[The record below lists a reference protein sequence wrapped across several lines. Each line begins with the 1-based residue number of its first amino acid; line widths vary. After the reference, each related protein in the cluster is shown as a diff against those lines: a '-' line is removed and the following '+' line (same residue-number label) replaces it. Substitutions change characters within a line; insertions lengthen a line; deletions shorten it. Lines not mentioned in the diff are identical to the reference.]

1 MTSPPPSTAATV
13 GPAATAPSAVTPRVA
28 TPSGLGA
35 AALPAWA
42 RTLAEA
48 YESNAASQFIIYGNI
63 SDRMVLPGPPAARL
77 GGLADF
83 LLSVLLA
90 RFDVVLSYDLGN
102 GIRVEKGAEV
112 FSKWPHFQES
122 QKDWKAPRPAVE
134 TLTRYFRYCANLT
147 RLNQSAP
154 QVGCI
159 LKNADLLVPALQ
171 GGLDY
176 DLNALA
182 SLIRDWSN
190 ESLLA
195 GHALASFLLTENLN
209 DLHPLLVNNPRVA
222 RIRID
227 LPSSGELLDG
237 FRVMAPVFPQ
247 ALVGVAEDL
256 PAVAEQ
262 LTGAT
267 LGALESV
274 IKTKE
279 HRKEPLG
286 SADLLKLKKDVVER
300 DTSGL
305 IEFVASSR
313 TLDDL
318 YGLEKIKKW
327 LRQDIELWKKNDSA
341 ALPKGYLLCGP
352 VGTGKTFL
360 VECLAG
366 EASVPIVKM
375 KNFRDKWVGSS
386 EGNLEK
392 IFRLIHALGR
402 CYVFIDEA
410 DQALGRREGASGD
423 SGVGGRIYSMLAE
436 EMGSSAN
443 RGRVI
448 WVLAS
453 SRPDLI
459 EVDLKRPGR
468 VDLKIP
474 LFPTTSPREGFDLLH
489 MLAAKRGLTI
499 GESSFASLES
509 CIPTLLT
516 PGAAE
521 ALVMKIY
528 RQVRTTS
535 DSLDTV
541 LQACL
546 AEYQNPIAPEV
557 MDFQI
562 QLAVNEAS
570 ALEFVP
576 AMFRRKPSKSF

>member
-1 MTSPPPSTAATV
+1 MNSPQ
-13 GPAATAPSAVTPRVA
+13 
-28 TPSGLGA
+28 TPSM
-35 AALPAWA
+35 ALPAWA
-42 RTLAEA
+42 RTLVEF

-63 SDRMVLPGPPAARL
+63 SDRMVLPGPPAAHL
-77 GGLADF
+77 GALPDF
-83 LLSVLLA
+83 LLGVLLS

-102 GIRVEKGAEV
+102 GIRVEKGAEL

-122 QKDWKAPRPAVE
+122 QKDWKAPRSAVE

-147 RLNQSAP
+147 RLNQPAV

-159 LKNADLLVPALQ
+159 IKNADLLVPALQ

-176 DLNALA
+176 DFNALA

-190 ESLLA
+190 ESLLS
-195 GHALASFLLTENLN
+195 GHALATFLLTENLN
-209 DLHPLLVNNPRVA
+209 DLHPLIVNNPRIA
-222 RIRID
+222 QIKID

-237 FRVMAPVFPQ
+237 FRVMAPSYPI
-247 ALVGVAEDL
+247 ALGDL
-256 PAVAEQ
+256 AADPSAVAEQ
-262 LTGAT
+262 LAGAT

-274 IKTKE
+274 VKQKE
-279 HRKEPLG
+279 HRKEKLA
-286 SADLLKLKKDVVER
+286 SEDLAKLKKELVER

-305 IEFVASSR
+305 IEFIETTR
-313 TLDDL
+313 TLNDIC
-318 YGLEKIKKW
+318 GLDKIKAW
-327 LRQDIELWKKNDSA
+327 LRQDIELWKRSDTG

-352 VGTGKTFL
+352 VGTGKTYL

-366 EASVPIVKM
+366 EACVPIVKM

-410 DQALGRREGASGD
+410 DQALGRRDSASGD

-436 EMGSSAN
+436 EMGSSTN

-468 VDLKIP
+468 VDVKIP
-474 LFPTTSPREGFDLLH
+474 LFPTTTPREGFDLIR
-489 MLAAKRGLTI
+489 MLCGKRGLAI
-499 GESSFASLES
+499 PEASFGSLES
-509 CIPTLLT
+509 RIPPLLT

-521 ALVMKIY
+521 AFAVKIY
-528 RQVRTTS
+528 RQVRTGTS
-535 DSLDTV
+535 RMDDF
-541 LQACL
+541 L
-546 AEYQNPIAPEV
+546 AESLTEYQSPISPEV
-557 MDFQI
+557 MAFQI
-562 QLAVNEAS
+562 QIAANEATD
-570 ALEFVP
+570 LEFVP
-576 AMFRRKPSKSF
+576 PIFRRKSSE

>member
-1 MTSPPPSTAATV
+1 MSSLIPTSA
-13 GPAATAPSAVTPRVA
+13 GPLSRQQGV
-28 TPSGLGA
+28 
-35 AALPAWA
+35 ALPAWA
-42 RTLAEA
+42 RSIAES
-48 YESNAASQFIIYGNI
+48 YESNAASQFVIYGNI
-63 SDRMVLPGPPAARL
+63 NDRLVLPGSPAPRL
-77 GGLADF
+77 GALPDF
-83 LLSVLLA
+83 LLGGLLA
-90 RFDVVLSYDLGN
+90 RFAVVLSYDLGN
-102 GIRVEKGAEV
+102 GIRVEKGAET

-147 RLNQSAP
+147 RLNQPAV

-159 LKNADLLVPALQ
+159 IKNADLLVPALQ

-195 GHALASFLLTENLN
+195 SQALATFLLTENLN
-209 DLHPLLVNNPRVA
+209 DLHPLIVNNPRIA
-222 RIRID
+222 RVRID
-227 LPSSGELLDG
+227 LPSSGELLEG
-237 FRVMAPVFPQ
+237 FRVLAPSFPASLQ
-247 ALVGVAEDL
+247 GMTADLPEVADQLVGS
-256 PAVAEQ
+256 
-262 LTGAT
+262 T
-267 LGALESV
+267 LGALEGL

-279 HRKEPLG
+279 HRKERLCA
-286 SADLLKLKKDVVER
+286 ADLAKLKKDLVEK

-305 IEFVASSR
+305 VEFVETPRS
-313 TLDDL
+313 LNDL
-318 YGLEKIKKW
+318 YGLDKIKAW
-327 LRQDIELWKKNDSA
+327 LRQDIELWKKNDTQ

-386 EGNLEK
+386 EGNLER

-410 DQALGRREGASGD
+410 DQAIGRRDASSGD
-423 SGVGGRIYSMLAE
+423 SGVSGRIYSMLAE
-436 EMGSSAN
+436 EIGSSIS

-474 LFPTTSPREGFDLLH
+474 LFPTTTPREGFELLR
-489 MLAAKRGLTI
+489 MLCAKRGLAI
-499 GESSFASLES
+499 AENSFASLES
-509 CIPTLLT
+509 CIPPLLT

-521 ALVMKIY
+521 ALVMKVY
-528 RQVRTTS
+528 RQVRTTAE
-535 DSLDTV
+535 SLDDV
-541 LQACL
+541 FHQCL
-546 AEYQNPIAPEV
+546 KEYQNPIAPEV

-576 AMFRRKPSKSF
+576 QIFRRKSPK

>member
-1 MTSPPPSTAATV
+1 MSSLPSPAV
-13 GPAATAPSAVTPRVA
+13 GSVPRE
-28 TPSGLGA
+28 P
-35 AALPAWA
+35 LPAWA
-42 RTLAEA
+42 CAIAES
-48 YESNAASQFIIYGNI
+48 YESNAASQFVIYGNI
-63 SDRMVLPGPPAARL
+63 NDRMVLPGPPAPRL
-77 GGLADF
+77 GALPDF
-83 LLSVLLA
+83 LLGALLS

-102 GIRVEKGAEV
+102 GIRVDKGPEV

-122 QKDWKAPRPAVE
+122 QKDWKAPRLAVE

-147 RLNQSAP
+147 RLNQPAV

-159 LKNADLLVPALQ
+159 IKNADLLVPALQ
-171 GGLDY
+171 GGFDY

-182 SLIRDWSN
+182 SLMRDWSN

-195 GHALASFLLTENLN
+195 GHALATFLLTENLN
-209 DLHPLLVNNPRVA
+209 DLHPLLVNNPRIA

-227 LPSSGELLDG
+227 LPSSEQILEA
-237 FRVMAPVFPQ
+237 FRIMAPSFP
-247 ALVGVAEDL
+247 ASLAKIGAEL
-256 PAVAEQ
+256 PAVAEH
-262 LTGAT
+262 LAGTT

-279 HRKEPLG
+279 HKKEPLG
-286 SADLLKLKKDVVER
+286 TADLTKLKKDLVEK
-300 DTSGL
+300 DTGGL
-305 IEFVASSR
+305 IEFIETPR
-313 TLDDL
+313 TLNDL
-318 YGLEKIKKW
+318 YGLDRIKTW
-327 LRQDIELWKKNDSA
+327 LRQDIELWKKNDTA

-410 DQALGRREGASGD
+410 DQALGRRDSVSSD

-436 EMGSSAN
+436 EMGSSTN

-468 VDLKIP
+468 VDVKIP
-474 LFPTTSPREGFDLLH
+474 LFPTATPREGFDLLR
-489 MLAAKRGLTI
+489 MVCGKRGLTVM
-499 GESSFASLES
+499 ESSYASLES
-509 CIPTLLT
+509 VIPSLMT

-521 ALVMKIY
+521 ALAVKIY
-528 RQVRTTS
+528 RQVRTSSATL
-535 DSLDTV
+535 DEVLRESLS
-541 LQACL
+541 
-546 AEYQNPIAPEV
+546 EYQNPISPEI
-557 MDFQI
+557 MSFQI
-562 QLAVNEAS
+562 QIAAAEAT

-576 AMFRRKPSKSF
+576 PTFRRKSSR

>member
-1 MTSPPPSTAATV
+1 MSSPSRTSAGTV
-13 GPAATAPSAVTPRVA
+13 AREPAP
-28 TPSGLGA
+28 
-35 AALPAWA
+35 ALPSWA
-42 RTLAEA
+42 RLVADS
-48 YESNAASQFIIYGNI
+48 YESNAASQFVIYGNI
-63 SDRMVLPGPPAARL
+63 NDRMVLPGPPAARL
-77 GGLADF
+77 GALPDF
-83 LLSVLLA
+83 LLGVLLSV
-90 RFDVVLSYDLGN
+90 FDVVLSYDLGN
-102 GIRVEKGAEV
+102 GIRVEKGAEL

-147 RLNQSAP
+147 RLNQPAA

-159 LKNADLLVPALQ
+159 IKNADLLAPALQ

-195 GHALASFLLTENLN
+195 GHALATFLLTENLN
-209 DLHPLLVNNPRVA
+209 DLHPLIVNNPRIA

-237 FRVMAPVFPQ
+237 FHVMAPFFPVSL
-247 ALVGVAEDL
+247 ADMAADL

-262 LTGAT
+262 LAGTT
-267 LGALESV
+267 LAGLESV

-279 HRKEPLG
+279 HRKERLG
-286 SADLLKLKKDVVER
+286 AADFAKLKKDLVER
-300 DTSGL
+300 DTNGL
-305 IEFVASSR
+305 IEFIETPR
-313 TLDDL
+313 TLNDL
-318 YGLEKIKKW
+318 YGLDRIKVW
-327 LRQDIELWKKNDSA
+327 LRQDIDLWKKNDTA

-366 EASVPIVKM
+366 EANVPIVKM

-410 DQALGRREGASGD
+410 DQALGRRDASTGD

-436 EMGSSAN
+436 EMGSSTN

-474 LFPTTSPREGFDLLH
+474 LFPTTTPREGFDLLR
-489 MLAAKRGLTI
+489 MLCAKRGLAVA
-499 GESSFASLES
+499 ENSFSSLES
-509 CIPTLLT
+509 CVPSLLT
-516 PGAAE
+516 PSAAE
-521 ALVMKIY
+521 ALVMRVY
-528 RQVRTTS
+528 RQVRTS
-535 DSLDTV
+535 SSSLNDV
-541 LQACL
+541 LCESL

-557 MDFQI
+557 MEYQI
-562 QLAVNEAS
+562 QIAVNEAS

-576 AMFRRKPSKSF
+576 QAFRRKSPR

>member
-1 MTSPPPSTAATV
+1 MGTPT
-13 GPAATAPSAVTPRVA
+13 PASVPAQTQPAR
-28 TPSGLGA
+28 
-35 AALPAWA
+35 PAWA
-42 RTLAEA
+42 RNLAEL

-63 SDRMVLPGPPAARL
+63 SDRMVLPGPPAPRL
-77 GGLADF
+77 GSLSDF
-83 LLSVLLA
+83 LLGVLLP
-90 RFDVVLSYDLGN
+90 RFDVVVSYDLGN
-102 GIRVEKGAEV
+102 GIRIEKGAET

-122 QKDWKAPRPAVE
+122 QKDWRAPRPAIE

-147 RLNQSAP
+147 RLNQPAL
-154 QVGCI
+154 QIGCI
-159 LKNADLLVPALQ
+159 IKNADLLIPGLQ

-182 SLIRDWSN
+182 SLIRDWSS

-195 GHALASFLLTENLN
+195 DHALASFLLTENLN
-209 DLHPLLVNNPRVA
+209 DLHPLIVNNPRVA
-222 RIRID
+222 RVKID
-227 LPSSGELLDG
+227 LPASDQILDS
-237 FRVMAPVFPQ
+237 FRVIAPAYPT
-247 ALVGVAEDL
+247 ALADFASDL
-256 PAVAEQ
+256 PVLAEQ
-262 LTGAT
+262 LSGAT
-267 LGALESV
+267 LGAIESV
-274 IKTKE
+274 VKTKE
-279 HRKEPLG
+279 HRKERLAA
-286 SADLLKLKKDVVER
+286 ADLSKLKKDLVEK
-300 DTSGL
+300 DTNGL
-305 IEFVASSR
+305 IEFIETAR
-313 TLDDL
+313 TLDDV
-318 YGLEKIKKW
+318 YGLDKIKTW
-327 LRQDIELWKKNDSA
+327 VRQDIELWKKNDVA

-410 DQALGRREGASGD
+410 DQALGRRDAASGD

-436 EMGSSAN
+436 EMGSSMN

-468 VDLKIP
+468 VDVKIP
-474 LFPTTSPREGFDLLH
+474 LFPTTTPREGFDLLS
-489 MLAAKRGLTI
+489 MLAKKRGLVI
-499 GESSFASLES
+499 PEANFPSLES
-509 CIPTLLT
+509 KIPGLLT

-535 DSLDTV
+535 SSIEEV
-541 LQACL
+541 LSTAL

-557 MDFQI
+557 MAFQI
-562 QLAVNEAS
+562 QLAASEAT

-576 AMFRRKPSKSF
+576 QLFRNKSKG

>member
-1 MTSPPPSTAATV
+1 MSTTIP
-13 GPAATAPSAVTPRVA
+13 GSSAPVA
-28 TPSGLGA
+28 GI
-35 AALPAWA
+35 ALPEWA
-42 RTLAEA
+42 RKLADL
-48 YESNAASQFIIYGNI
+48 YESNAASQFIVYGNI
-63 SDRMVLPGPPAARL
+63 SDRMVVPVSATPRL
-77 GGLADF
+77 GSISDF
-83 LLSVLLA
+83 LLEVLLP
-90 RFDVVLSYDLGN
+90 RFDVVLSYDIGN
-102 GIRVEKGAEV
+102 GVRVEKGAEL

-122 QKDWKAPRPAVE
+122 QRDWKAPRPAVE

-147 RLNQSAP
+147 RLNQPAI
-154 QVGCI
+154 QVGCVI
-159 LKNADLLVPALQ
+159 KNADLLVPALQ

-182 SLIRDWSN
+182 SLIRDWS
-190 ESLLA
+190 SDALLA
-195 GHALASFLLTENLN
+195 NHALASFLLTENLN
-209 DLHPLLVNNPRVA
+209 DLHPLVVNNPRA
-222 RIRID
+222 GRAKID
-227 LPSSGELLDG
+227 LPAPGELLNG
-237 FRVMAPVFPQ
+237 FRIICSGYPT
-247 ALVGVAEDL
+247 ALAEFTSDL
-256 PAVAEQ
+256 PGLAEQ
-262 LTGAT
+262 LSGAT
-267 LGALESV
+267 LDAIESV
-274 IKTKE
+274 VKTKE
-279 HRKEPLG
+279 HRKERLASG
-286 SADLLKLKKDVVER
+286 DLAKIKKDLVER
-300 DTSGL
+300 DTNGL
-305 IEFVASSR
+305 IEFVESKR

-318 YGLEKIKKW
+318 YGIENVKKW
-327 LRQDIELWKKNDSA
+327 LRQDIELWKRSDVA

-410 DQALGRREGASGD
+410 DQALGKRDASSGD

-436 EMGSSAN
+436 EMGSSQN

-468 VDLKIP
+468 VDVKIP
-474 LFPTTSPREGFDLLH
+474 LFPTASAKEGFDLLRVV
-489 MLAAKRGLTI
+489 AKKRGLVI
-499 GESSFASLES
+499 PENLFATLES
-509 CIPTLLT
+509 QIPLLLT

-521 ALVMKIY
+521 ALVMNLY
-528 RQVRTTS
+528 RQVRTS
-535 DSLDTV
+535 NQKIDDV
-541 LQACL
+541 LGALL

-557 MDFQI
+557 MAFQI
-562 QLAVNEAS
+562 RLAVNEAS

-576 AMFRRKPSKSF
+576 AAFRNKTKA

>member
-1 MTSPPPSTAATV
+1 MSVASANASSVNPHEPPF
-13 GPAATAPSAVTPRVA
+13 
-28 TPSGLGA
+28 
-35 AALPAWA
+35 ALPVWA
-42 RTLAEA
+42 RTLAEL
-48 YESNAASQFIIYGNI
+48 YESNAASQFVIYGNI
-63 SDRMVLPGPPAARL
+63 SDRMVLPPPPAPRL
-77 GGLADF
+77 GALPDF
-83 LLSVLLA
+83 LLGVLLS

-102 GIRVEKGAEV
+102 GIRIEKGAEV

-134 TLTRYFRYCANLT
+134 TLTRYFRYCANLA
-147 RLNQSAP
+147 RVNQATV

-159 LKNADLLVPALQ
+159 IKNADLLVPALQ

-190 ESLLA
+190 ESLLS
-195 GHALASFLLTENLN
+195 GHALATFLLTENLN
-209 DLHPLLVNNPRVA
+209 DLHPLIVNNPRVA
-222 RIRID
+222 RVRID
-227 LPSSGELLDG
+227 LPSSDQLLDG
-237 FRVMAPVFPQ
+237 FRIMAPSFPVSL
-247 ALVGVAEDL
+247 ANMAADF
-256 PAVAEQ
+256 PAAAEQ
-262 LTGAT
+262 LAGTT

-279 HRKEPLG
+279 HRKERVIA
-286 SADLLKLKKDVVER
+286 ADLSRLKKDLVEK
-300 DTSGL
+300 DTTGL
-305 IEFVASSR
+305 IEFIETSR
-313 TLDDL
+313 TLNDL
-318 YGLEKIKKW
+318 YGLDKIKSW
-327 LRQDIELWKKNDSA
+327 LRQDIELWKKNDTA

-410 DQALGRREGASGD
+410 DQSLGRRDSSSGD

-436 EMGSSAN
+436 EMGSSTN

-474 LFPTTSPREGFDLLH
+474 LFPTTTPREGFDLLR
-489 MLAAKRGLTI
+489 MLCAKRGLDVS
-499 GESSFASLES
+499 EASFASLES
-509 CIPTLLT
+509 RMPLLLT

-528 RQVRTTS
+528 RQVRTS
-535 DSLDTV
+535 SSSPDAV
-541 LQACL
+541 LLECL
-546 AEYQNPIAPEV
+546 SEYQNPIAPEV
-557 MDFQI
+557 MQFQI
-562 QLAVNEAS
+562 QIAVNEAS

-576 AMFRRKPSKSF
+576 QVFRRKPSS

>member
-1 MTSPPPSTAATV
+1 MSTL
-13 GPAATAPSAVTPRVA
+13 APTTTP
-28 TPSGLGA
+28 TT
-35 AALPAWA
+35 LPVWA
-42 RTLAEA
+42 RNLADL

-63 SDRMVLPGPPAARL
+63 SDRMVLPASSTPRL
-77 GGLADF
+77 GELGNF
-83 LLSVLLA
+83 LLDALLP

-102 GIRVEKGAEV
+102 GIRIEKGAET

-122 QKDWKAPRPAVE
+122 QRDWKAPRPAIE

-147 RLNQSAP
+147 RLNQPAL
-154 QVGCI
+154 QVACI
-159 LKNADLLVPALQ
+159 IKNADLLVPALQ

-182 SLIRDWSN
+182 SLMRDWS
-190 ESLLA
+190 SDALLA
-195 GHALASFLLTENLN
+195 NHALASFLLTENLN
-209 DLHPLLVNNPRVA
+209 DLHPLIVNNPRVA
-222 RIRID
+222 RVKID
-227 LPSSGELLDG
+227 LPTPQELLDG
-237 FRVMAPVFPQ
+237 FKVISTSYPT
-247 ALVGVAEDL
+247 ALAEFASDL
-256 PAVAEQ
+256 PGLAEQ
-262 LTGAT
+262 LSGAT
-267 LGALESV
+267 MGAIENVL
-274 IKTKE
+274 KTKE
-279 HRKEPLG
+279 HRKERVVN
-286 SADLLKLKKDVVER
+286 SDLAHLKKDLVEK

-305 IEFVASSR
+305 IEFLETTR
-313 TLDDL
+313 TLNDL
-318 YGLEKIKKW
+318 YGLEKIKTW
-327 LRQDIELWKKNDSA
+327 LRQDIQLWNRNDFG

-366 EASVPIVKM
+366 EACVPIVKM

-410 DQALGRREGASGD
+410 DQALGRRDASTGD

-436 EMGSSAN
+436 EMGNSAN

-468 VDLKIP
+468 VDVKIP
-474 LFPTTSPREGFDLLH
+474 LFPTASPRESFDLL
-489 MLAAKRGLTI
+489 AVVAKKRGLAIPDALFST
-499 GESSFASLES
+499 LES
-509 CIPTLLT
+509 RLPLLLT

-521 ALVMKIY
+521 ALVMNLY
-528 RQVRTTS
+528 RQVRTSSVTIEQVLS
-535 DSLDTV
+535 ATLD
-541 LQACL
+541 
-546 AEYQNPIAPEV
+546 EYQNPIAQDV
-557 MDFQI
+557 MAFQI
-562 QLAVNEAS
+562 QLAANEAS

-576 AMFRRKPSKSF
+576 PPFRSKPPR